1 MTRLKAFLIVFSVW
15 VWQYAIFS
23 AVGIFRDVNT
33 FSLTSA
39 DEYIPLWPYA
49 IIFYNMY
56 FFFIFAPFVLLKKSE
71 DLKKVVV
78 SLLSAMA
85 IAWVFFIIYPV
96 LMVRPIAGFQI
107 SNTFDSMLANLWNF
121 DLYFPVFPSE
131 HVLMSCLV
139 AFILVKVYKKWALV
153 PLLIAAAISMSTL
166 FIKQHYI
173 FDVVAGLV
181 IAAFVYYFG
190 FARKKKFKS

>member
-39 DEYIPLWPYA
+39 DRYIPLWPYA
-49 IIFYNMY
+49 IIFYEMY
-56 FFFIFAPFVLLKKSE
+56 FFFIFAPFVLLKKEE
-71 DLKKVVV
+71 DLKRAVTTM
-78 SLLSAMA
+78 LSGMFV
-85 IAWVFFIIYPV
+85 AWIFYVIYPV
-96 LMVRPIAGFQI
+96 LITRPIAGFQV
-107 SNTFDSMLANLWNF
+107 SNTIDSMLASLWNF

-131 HVLMSCLV
+131 HVLMSCLA
-139 AFILVKVYKKWALV
+139 AFILVKFYKKWAAL
-153 PLLIAAAISMSTL
+153 PLLIAVAISVSTL

-173 FDVVAGLV
+173 FDVVAGFV
-181 IAAFVYYFG
+181 IAAVVYYYG
-190 FARKKKFKS
+190 FARKKK